1 MLINSER
8 ELEQAVA
15 EFQRLADVPADSS
28 GARRRLELDAEI
40 KAYYVRCSNE
50 MEVGKPPSDPQGP
63 A

>member
-1 MLINSER
+1 MPINSER

-15 EFQRLADVPADSS
+15 EFQRLADVPEDSS
-28 GARRRLELDAEI
+28 EARRRRALDAEI

-50 MEVGKPPSDPQGP
+50 LKMGKPPSDPNGP